1 MADRPSDDWM
11 QVLPKLQVTSLHGS
25 FRAEKQEKE
34 KSGLHHLGPFT
45 IAYIKFYAIIGDVL
59 SGS

>member
-34 KSGLHHLGPFT
+34 KMSEEN
-45 IAYIKFYAIIGDVL
+45 AYIKFYAIIGDVL